1 MKRLNGVAVHIG
13 FCGRTVDGQARQS
26 VGVAMVTCLPV
37 DNVIL
42 VSGEKVSIPL
52 QASGCHGRQIFDGAE
67 DRRQR
72 LMICDEREA
81 STVQICMKLF
91 EAPHN
96 TKGFLVNLAVILLCG
111 VQRARSKGDGPALFR
126 QAWNEKE
133 QRPGCRARHHLPH
146 EAVDPGGNASTPSQI
161 RFDVS
166 LRRKQQCRHLSSAKR
181 CCIAAIG

>member
-1 MKRLNGVAVHIG
+1 
-13 FCGRTVDGQARQS
+13 
-26 VGVAMVTCLPV
+26 MVTCLSV

-42 VSGEKVSIPL
+42 VSGEKESIPL
-52 QASGCHGRQIFDGAE
+52 QASGCHRRQIFDSAE

-111 VQRARSKGDGPALFR
+111 VQRARSKGDG
-126 QAWNEKE
+126 
-133 QRPGCRARHHLPH
+133 
-146 EAVDPGGNASTPSQI
+146 
-161 RFDVS
+161 S
-166 LRRKQQCRHLSSAKR
+166 LRSVRHGVRKNSAQAVGRGITCHMKR
-181 CCIAAIG
+181 